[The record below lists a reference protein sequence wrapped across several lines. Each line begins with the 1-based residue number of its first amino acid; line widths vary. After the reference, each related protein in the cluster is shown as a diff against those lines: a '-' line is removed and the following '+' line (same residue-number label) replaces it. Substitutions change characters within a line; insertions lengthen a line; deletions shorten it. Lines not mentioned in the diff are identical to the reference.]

1 MFIREHSEEV
11 HAWQH
16 TRRSGDGFTFGVRN
30 GLHEA
35 RLAPNADRAVELF
48 LAITEHFG
56 PFCRLVVDDWRD
68 GRRWGAADLATSDVR
83 EAVARARHV
92 LTAHAGTEVTL
103 VADGEQ
109 ATVTANLAVRVYAP
123 TDRWLYLLQ
132 GKGLRRMHA
141 LRRRSWV
148 LGRGEF
154 PPVAESRE
162 MVRQLAGRL
171 HLELEAGA
179 PL

>member
-1 MFIREHSEEV
+1 MFIRERPTDAAPWH
-11 HAWQH
+11 H
-16 TRRSGDGFTFGVRN
+16 TRQSGDGFVFGVRA

-56 PFCRLVVDDWRD
+56 PFGHLVVDDWRR
-68 GRRWGAADLATSDVR
+68 GRVWRGEDLSTADVR

-92 LTAHAGTEVTL
+92 LTAHAGTELTL

-109 ATVTANLAVRVYAP
+109 ATLTANLGVRVYAP
-123 TDRWLYLLQ
+123 TDRWLFLLQ
-132 GKGLRRMHA
+132 GKGLRRVHA
-141 LRRRSWV
+141 LRRRSWA

-154 PPVAESRE
+154 GPVAAAEE
-162 MVRQLAGRL
+162 MVSLLVARLQLAPDT
-171 HLELEAGA
+171 GA
-179 PL
+179 VP